1 MLCTVE
7 VLLGAC
13 VISGARL
20 LALAAGEGTRLK
32 VAALVLIFCAAQ
44 IDAYFAVAWN
54 SAGTTDLA
62 STLVLRQVF

>member
-1 MLCTVE
+1 MRPQR
-7 VLLGAC
+7 
-13 VISGARL
+13 RL

-32 VAALVLIFCAAQ
+32 VAPLLLIFSAVQ

-54 SAGTTDLA
+54 SVGTTDLA